1 MIDNTLS
8 TIKIMIDAINE
19 QGDENFRFLVQP
31 GNDEFLSLFNG
42 DELITEDW
50 DYEIEARLKQIVKEN
65 GVQIDWPE
73 GHLQS
78 MNTVEDIIKHD
89 PLGLLDD

>member
-1 MIDNTLS
+1 MSNTTS
-8 TIKIMIDAINE
+8 SIKIMIVAINE
-19 QGDENFRFLVQP
+19 QDDENFRFLVQP

-42 DELITEDW
+42 DELITEGW

-65 GVQIDWPE
+65 SVQIDWPE
-73 GHLQS
+73 NHLQS
-78 MNTVEDIIKHD
+78 MNTVENIIEHD